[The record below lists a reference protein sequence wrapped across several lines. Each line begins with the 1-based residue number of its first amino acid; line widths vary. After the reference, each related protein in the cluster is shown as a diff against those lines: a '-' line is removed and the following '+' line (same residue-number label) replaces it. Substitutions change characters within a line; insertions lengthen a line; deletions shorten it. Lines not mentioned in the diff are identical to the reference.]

1 MRVVVGS
8 DGSKNLKQAELERHL
23 EAMSRFIEA
32 HAEDP
37 APACTLV
44 LRSAASA
51 PAQALT
57 LMKDVL
63 CDAGIRAQAI
73 LAKLEPQDDLQQ
85 LFAALSD
92 LSPDANATTLI
103 RWARNPRLREA
114 HEQVTYGAEMCWSG
128 DAMRRDADTRN
139 PLVLFETDAPEAA
152 LRARRR
158 FVPGRT
164 VVRTKESESAPA
176 GFDTGD
182 VAVAEA
188 PRNFGDLSFEV
199 DPVSPRPGEP
209 YSIKLFIS
217 NTGRRKLKT
226 QSVSL
231 VQKVDGE
238 TKPEVWA
245 PELELGPGERALL
258 KEVTGS
264 WPEGVDAWRLQVTV
278 QTATGDK
285 LECRLSWR

>member
-23 EAMSRFIEA
+23 EAMSRFIKA
-32 HAEDP
+32 HAEYP

-51 PAQALT
+51 PAQALI

-63 CDAGIRAQAI
+63 CDAGIGAQAI

-152 LRARRR
+152 LRARHA
-158 FVPGRT
+158 FKALWTASVPVPGHHLVAGEGRKPSAAYDQPQDT
-164 VVRTKESESAPA
+164 PVTAMRPHVQGWPLVRH
-176 GFDTGD
+176 
-182 VAVAEA
+182 
-188 PRNFGDLSFEV
+188 
-199 DPVSPRPGEP
+199 
-209 YSIKLFIS
+209 
-217 NTGRRKLKT
+217 
-226 QSVSL
+226 
-231 VQKVDGE
+231 
-238 TKPEVWA
+238 
-245 PELELGPGERALL
+245 
-258 KEVTGS
+258 
-264 WPEGVDAWRLQVTV
+264 
-278 QTATGDK
+278 
-285 LECRLSWR
+285 